1 MMIANLKCPKC
12 KSKDISW
19 CDPRELPA
27 LQPRRS
33 AYYCRSPKCGYCWPE
48 DARAGGYRPR
58 DLYLWGQR
66 YYASLTEEEAEEVT
80 GIPSAAQR
88 KILAGMQRA
97 GSPDID
103 LAMSAISAFRG

>member
-1 MMIANLKCPKC
+1 MRCPKC
-12 KSKDISW
+12 KSKSISQA
-19 CDPRELPA
+19 DFRAIPA
-27 LQPRRS
+27 LQPRRT
-33 AYYCRSPKCGYCWPE
+33 AFYCRSPKCGYSWPE
-48 DARAGGYRPR
+48 EARAGGFRPR
-58 DLYLWGQR
+58 DLFLWGMR

-103 LAMSAISAFRG
+103 LVMSAISAFRG